1 MAMDFNSFEQKHLL
15 VLLHNELDFLNKEKW
30 IMGEDYDD
38 LGKPAWYH
46 KFQEEI
52 DLVGMMAEK
61 IKNGQSVLDF
71 HKKEKKHIKTIVASE
86 HASLLKRKEL
96 LYDDV
101 DELPV
106 PHWIEKL
113 EFEIMITENILLK
126 LDKQA

>member
-1 MAMDFNSFEQKHLL
+1 MSYDFNSFERKHLL

-38 LGKPAWYH
+38 LGKPSWYG
-46 KFQEEI
+46 KFQQEI
-52 DLVGMMAEK
+52 DQVAMMAEK
-61 IKNGQSVLDF
+61 IKNGQSVSDF
-71 HKKEKKHIKTIVASE
+71 GKREQKHIKTIVASE
-86 HASLLKRKEL
+86 HASLMKRKEI

-106 PHWIEKL
+106 PYWIDKL

-126 LDKQA
+126 IDQKK